1 MIFLFFD
8 NFVAY
13 LYVNHSLFP
22 EKQDYDMKRQ
32 EWLRKGRKTEKK
44 ERKVKKREVKMK
56 EKAKIFGA
64 LRIIYYFA
72 DVMRIDIITV
82 LPEMLEGFFNESIL
96 ARAQKKG
103 LAEIHLHNLRDYTLD
118 KWKRVDDYPYG
129 GSAGMVMQCEP
140 IDRCIAALKAERE
153 YDDVIYVSPDG
164 ETFNQKI
171 ANEMSMQGNLII
183 LCGHYKGI
191 DQRVRDHL
199 ITREISVGDYVLTG
213 GELAAAIISDAV
225 IRLVPGVISDE
236 QSALSD
242 CFQDDILAAPI
253 YTRPADY
260 KGWKVPEIL
269 LSGNE
274 AKIRQWEFDQAMER
288 TKRLRPD
295 LLK

>member
-1 MIFLFFD
+1 MNLLHIYTKVCCFSTINKEFK
-8 NFVAY
+8 VKT
-13 LYVNHSLFP
+13 S
-22 EKQDYDMKRQ
+22 EKQENNSKSI
-32 EWLRKGRKTEKK
+32 RKSENNCSRKRKTIKHL
-44 ERKVKKREVKMK
+44 
-56 EKAKIFGA
+56 A
-64 LRIIYYFA
+64 LYTLFIIFA